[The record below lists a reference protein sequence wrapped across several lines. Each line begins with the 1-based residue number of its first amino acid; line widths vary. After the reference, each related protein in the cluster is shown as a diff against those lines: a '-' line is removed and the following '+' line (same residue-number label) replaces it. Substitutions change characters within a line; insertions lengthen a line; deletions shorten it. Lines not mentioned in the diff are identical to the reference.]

1 MVDSCYSSKALKL
14 VDERANKESREEIF
28 YIFANNKR
36 LALMINSQKSIEK
49 FLNTY
54 GYRKCLHVELYPLHL
69 VLLHDSTNSNY
80 FKLYFYPPL

>member
-1 MVDSCYSSKALKL
+1 
-14 VDERANKESREEIF
+14 
-28 YIFANNKR
+28 
-36 LALMINSQKSIEK
+36 MINSQKSIEK
-49 FLNTY
+49 FLNTC